1 MLERSDVSNLIGHP
15 TTPSGSV
22 PEPTEIN
29 APFNPGIAQPDDEIN
44 LGELLKALRRR
55 RKWVGLT
62 AAAVLVLASVNT
74 AYQRLFRPVYQGSFS
89 LLITDPISD
98 EGGARGN
105 AAAASGTVFEQLARN
120 TTQNDIPTLI
130 EVLQSPLLLEPI
142 AQRFDLDFEQS
153 PG

>member
-1 MLERSDVSNLIGHP
+1 MG
-15 TTPSGSV
+15 
-22 PEPTEIN
+22 
-29 APFNPGIAQPDDEIN
+29 
-44 LGELLKALRRR
+44 
-55 RKWVGLT
+55 GLT

-130 EVLQSPLLLEPI
+130 EVLQSRCCSSRSRNASISPAAPWLG
-142 AQRFDLDFEQS
+142 AFQS
-153 PG
+153 APVASSAAKLKGCSR